1 MRASKPPMISMVVDE
16 KNAGVFDKVC
26 VMMPSS
32 TLGSRDKDTLIQ
44 RSRKRLVAAKIE
56 GRCSDHRLA
65 NWA

>member
-1 MRASKPPMISMVVDE
+1 MISMVVDE
-16 KNAGVFDKVC
+16 KNAGVFDKVW

-32 TLGSRDKDTLIQ
+32 TRGSRVSETLIQ

-56 GRCSDHRLA
+56 GRLSDQRLA